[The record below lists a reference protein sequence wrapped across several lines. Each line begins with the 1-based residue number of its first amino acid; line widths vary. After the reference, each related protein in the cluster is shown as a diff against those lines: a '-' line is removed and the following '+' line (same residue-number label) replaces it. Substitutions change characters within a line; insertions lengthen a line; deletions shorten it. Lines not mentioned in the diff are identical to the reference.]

1 MCEWVKEEDRRRGG
15 GVDGTWKWAQGQ
27 NQSQSQS
34 QHQKQNQSLPARPGQ
49 AMPIHFMDGIHCQG
63 HRKPRAELQQ
73 RQRQRQQVSPSPPSN
88 PAPPLHSLRE
98 VLHGPARD
106 RML

>member
-1 MCEWVKEEDRRRGG
+1 MELGNGPR
-15 GVDGTWKWAQGQ
+15 
-27 NQSQSQS
+27 
-34 QHQKQNQSLPARPGQ
+34 ARTRARAKASTRSRIRACPPGQ

-73 RQRQRQQVSPSPPSN
+73 RQRQQVSPSPPSN

-98 VLHGPARD
+98 VRCCMAQRGTGCYDHLRSWAEY
-106 RML
+106 LTVLYL